1 MLIESFA
8 QITNSLAEPHF
19 LLASDGS
26 IISANQEARKKI
38 IAVNSNVEATN
49 LSMLMVDGI
58 DRLKQLMQMWSRSK
72 SPLPA
77 SIRFRSEGEEPVN
90 YLCKGNLL
98 QPALNGESALI
109 MMHCTDMQQS
119 SAVFIT
125 LNENIEQLK
134 REIIERRNA
143 EQTIRNMNRDLEQR
157 VSDRT
162 TELQQANSEIKSS
175 LDELKNAQNHL
186 ARSERLASLG
196 SMVAGVAHEINTPI
210 GVCITS
216 SSYLDEQTREF
227 LKRYKNDALTRE
239 GFESFLHIVSESS
252 SILNSNLMRAAD
264 LVGSFKQLA
273 VDQTS
278 DESRHINLKRYIEE
292 LMISLNPYFRHT
304 NHRFEFNCPDD
315 IDIVSQP
322 GAIAQIFTNLIS
334 NTMLHGFEGIEQGL
348 IKIEVKREQD
358 RVQLHY
364 SDNGNGVTKENLSQI
379 FDPFFTTK
387 RNQGGSGLGMS
398 IVYNLVTNKLGG
410 DIRATSEPQQGIH
423 FYISLG

>member
-8 QITNSLAEPHF
+8 QITDSLVQPHF
-19 LLASDGS
+19 LLDSDGS

-49 LSMLMVDGI
+49 LSMLMVDGK

-77 SIRFRSEGEEPVN
+77 SIRFLSDGEDPVS

-98 QPALNGESALI
+98 RPAQKSEPALI

-119 SAVFIT
+119 SAVFVT
-125 LNENIEQLK
+125 LNEKIEQLK
-134 REIIERRNA
+134 REIIVRRNA
-143 EQTIRNMNRDLEQR
+143 EQTIQSMNRDLEQR
-157 VSDRT
+157 VNDRT
-162 TELQQANSEIKSS
+162 LELQQANKEIKSS
-175 LDELKNAQNHL
+175 LDELKNTQDHL
-186 ARSERLASLG
+186 VRTERLASLG

-216 SSYLDEQTREF
+216 SSYLNEQTSQF
-227 LKRYKNDALTRE
+227 LQRYKNDGLTRE

-304 NHRFEFNCPDD
+304 NHHFELNCPDD
-315 IDIVSQP
+315 INIVSQP

-334 NTMLHGFEGIEQGL
+334 NTMLHGFDGIEAGL
-348 IKIEVKREQD
+348 IKIDVTYEQD
-358 RVQLHY
+358 CVQLHY
-364 SDNGNGVTKENLSQI
+364 SDNGNGVTKENLLQI

-410 DIRATSEPQQGIH
+410 DIRVTSEPKQGIH
-423 FYISLG
+423 FYISLN